1 LNPNLGNALEVEL
14 PSTWGKLKEGDQFK
28 LRVHYH
34 TNEQTTALSWL
45 TPEQTAGGKLPY
57 LFTQCE
63 TIACRSV
70 APMQDTPANKV
81 TYAAKVTVDSRFQ
94 VYMSANAT
102 GPPTPLPG
110 DRA

>member
-63 TIACRSV
+63 TILQISGTNAGHAGQQSDLRG
-70 APMQDTPANKV
+70 QGN
-81 TYAAKVTVDSRFQ
+81 SRLQ
-94 VYMSANAT
+94 ISGVHERQCDWASYSS
-102 GPPTPLPG
+102 PW
-110 DRA
+110 R